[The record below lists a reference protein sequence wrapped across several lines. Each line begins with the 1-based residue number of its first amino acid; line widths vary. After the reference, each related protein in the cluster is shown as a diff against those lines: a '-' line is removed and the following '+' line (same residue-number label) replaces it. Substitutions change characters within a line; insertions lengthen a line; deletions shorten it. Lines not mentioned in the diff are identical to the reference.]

1 MPQRTI
7 KLPFWVYIDT
17 GGRFTYVFLF
27 SDIMK
32 VIRPKWIYMQQ
43 LKNKTAFGRKHAF
56 PSFLFSFFSLVC
68 LQFRFK
74 SREAFNLLQS
84 SSVSREQKI
93 IMKKRNTK
101 IRYQQTVSISRQL
114 FPYTETPCIFWRVQ
128 DLRAPSSIW
137 GPQMKIEI
145 TELRWREQ
153 KIIIVNQNKKDSPL
167 AYCGILMKIFL
178 FPT

>member
-1 MPQRTI
+1 MNRAVDGNLSCYNLWLFCQFI
-7 KLPFWVYIDT
+7 NIFKVAFICHNELKLPFWVYTDT

-27 SDIMK
+27 SDIME

-43 LKNKTAFGRKHAF
+43 LKNKTAFGRKRAF

-74 SREAFNLLQS
+74 SREAFKLLQS

-114 FPYTETPCIFWRVQ
+114 FPF
-128 DLRAPSSIW
+128 
-137 GPQMKIEI
+137 
-145 TELRWREQ
+145 
-153 KIIIVNQNKKDSPL
+153 
-167 AYCGILMKIFL
+167 
-178 FPT
+178 

>member
-1 MPQRTI
+1 MVIYPVITCGCFVNLSRFSKSPLYATTNYKATI
-7 KLPFWVYIDT
+7 LSLHWHWGPFHLRFPFFWHHESDT
-17 GGRFTYVFLF
+17 T
-27 SDIMK
+27 
-32 VIRPKWIYMQQ
+32 KWIYMEQ

-114 FPYTETPCIFWRVQ
+114 FPF
-128 DLRAPSSIW
+128 
-137 GPQMKIEI
+137 
-145 TELRWREQ
+145 
-153 KIIIVNQNKKDSPL
+153 
-167 AYCGILMKIFL
+167 
-178 FPT
+178 

>member
-1 MPQRTI
+1 M
-7 KLPFWVYIDT
+7 
-17 GGRFTYVFLF
+17 
-27 SDIMK
+27 
-32 VIRPKWIYMQQ
+32 IRPKWIYMQQ
-43 LKNKTAFGRKHAF
+43 SKNKTAFGRKRAF
-56 PSFLFSFFSLVC
+56 PSFSFSFFSLVC

-93 IMKKRNTK
+93 IMHEEAKYKDSLSANCFHFTA
-101 IRYQQTVSISRQL
+101 VISFL
-114 FPYTETPCIFWRVQ
+114 SVPSLDSVELNTETPCIFWRVQ
-128 DLRAPSSIW
+128 DLREPSSIW
-137 GPQMKIEI
+137 GLQMKIEI

-178 FPT
+178 LPT

>member
-1 MPQRTI
+1 
-7 KLPFWVYIDT
+7 
-17 GGRFTYVFLF
+17 
-27 SDIMK
+27 MK

-43 LKNKTAFGRKHAF
+43 LKNKTAFGRKRAF

-84 SSVSREQKI
+84 SVSREQKI

-101 IRYQQTVSISRQL
+101 NSLSANCFHFTAIISFL
-114 FPYTETPCIFWRVQ
+114 NVPSLDAVELNTETPCIFWRVQ